1 MQSGAKETESKRKGN
16 PIGAGKR
23 RLKDAVG
30 ARGKLNFNLW
40 YVYSPK
46 NQRDWVLDSDLAYD
60 YYVYLESHPDV
71 ASYDLQ
77 LEPELVKV
85 GPDNHRTTFDA
96 NVLFR
101 DGRREEWEFKY
112 ADELDDESAIRAQ
125 QQRDA
130 QIASA
135 EERGSIARTRTNL
148 DLEPF
153 QQRLQ
158 NWRRMLA
165 PMSRARDENIS
176 VTKSAVAVALS
187 AQAEMTIGDLV
198 ERFPQASHPHLLASI
213 FTLLQEGSAH
223 SDVDQ
228 NALSPF
234 TKIRALKVC
243 DE

>member
-1 MQSGAKETESKRKGN
+1 MQSGAKEAEGKRKGN
-16 PIGAGKR
+16 PVGAGKR
-23 RLKDAVG
+23 RLKEAVG
-30 ARGKLNFNLW
+30 SRGKLSFNLW

-96 NVLFR
+96 NVFFR
-101 DGRREEWEFKY
+101 DGSREEWEFKNS
-112 ADELDDESAIRAQ
+112 DELADESAIRAQ

-135 EERGSIARTRTNL
+135 EERGTIARTRTEL
-148 DLEPF
+148 ELEPV

-158 NWRRMLA
+158 NWRRMLT
-165 PMSRARDENIS
+165 PMSRAR
-176 VTKSAVAVALS
+176 LS
-187 AQAEMTIGDLV
+187 RIL
-198 ERFPQASHPHLLASI
+198 
-213 FTLLQEGSAH
+213 
-223 SDVDQ
+223 
-228 NALSPF
+228 
-234 TKIRALKVC
+234 
-243 DE
+243 

>member
-16 PIGAGKR
+16 PVGTGKR
-23 RLKDAVG
+23 RLNNAVG
-30 ARGKLNFNLW
+30 AREKLNFNLW

-46 NQRDWVLDSDLAYD
+46 NKRDWVLDSDLAFQ
-60 YYVYLESHPDV
+60 YYLYLESHPDV
-71 ASYDLQ
+71 ESYDLQ

-96 NVLFR
+96 NVLLR
-101 DGRREEWEFKY
+101 DGSREEWEFKNS
-112 ADELDDESAIRAQ
+112 DELADESAIRAQ

-135 EERGSIARTRTNL
+135 EERGTVARTKTEL
-148 DLEPF
+148 ELEPY

-165 PMSRARDENIS
+165 PMSRARDENIN
-176 VTKSAVAVALS
+176 VTKSAVAIALS
-187 AQAEMTIGDLV
+187 AKSEITIGELL
-198 ERFPQASHPHLLASI
+198 ERFPQASHPHLFASI
-213 FTLLQEGSAH
+213 FTLLQEGSAR

-228 NALSPF
+228 NALSPV
-234 TKIRALKVC
+234 TKVRAIEVRH
-243 DE
+243 E